1 MAFLMVA
8 SMCLGMTACVDKSP
22 EAVVTTTTTTTVIET
37 TTTTVTTT
45 TTSSTV
51 AKSTVPTP
59 TVSYPPVG
67 ETTCLLLVNSTH
79 PLSSKYVPNLVKI
92 PSKYLNGSLNQVA
105 REMYSSL
112 IAMMD
117 AARADGVSIY
127 VRSPYR
133 SYSSQNSLF
142 RNKRNSLM
150 NRGMSKEEAEKE
162 AARFIAYPGTS
173 EHQSGLAVDFNVA
186 DSEFEQQPAFTWLK
200 QHAAEYGFIMRY
212 PAEKSEIT
220 GIIYEPWHWR
230 YVGREAAEEI
240 NRLGLA
246 LEEYVELVGE

>member
-1 MAFLMVA
+1 MKPIVSFVTAVCC
-8 SMCLGMTACVDKSP
+8 CLSLTACVAESQ
-22 EAVVTTTTTTTVIET
+22 EMVATTTSTSTTTTTTTTAST
-37 TTTTVTTT
+37 TTQKA
-45 TTSSTV
+45 TV
-51 AKSTVPTP
+51 ASPM
-59 TVSYPPVG
+59 VSNPPIG

-79 PLSSKYVPNLVKI
+79 PLPSNYVPNLVKI

-105 REMYSSL
+105 REMYPSL

-117 AARADGVSIY
+117 AARADGVSLY

-133 SYSSQNSLF
+133 SYSTQNTLF
-142 RNKRNSLM
+142 KNKRNSYI

-186 DSEFEQQPAFTWLK
+186 DSEFEQQPAFTWLTEN
-200 QHAAEYGFIMRY
+200 AADYGFIMRY
-212 PAEKSEIT
+212 PEEKSDVT

-230 YVGREAAEEI
+230 YVGKKAAEEI
-240 NRLGLA
+240 NRTGLT
-246 LEEYVELVGE
+246 LEEYVELMGE